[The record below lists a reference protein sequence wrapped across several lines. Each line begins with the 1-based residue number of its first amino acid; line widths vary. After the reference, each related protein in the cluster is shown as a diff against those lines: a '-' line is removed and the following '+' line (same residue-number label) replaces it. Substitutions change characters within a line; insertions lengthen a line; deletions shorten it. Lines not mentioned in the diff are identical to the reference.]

1 MYASFYGL
9 RRNPFEISPDPNF
22 FCPTPRHNEALASLV
37 YGIKQRK
44 GFIVITGEVGTGK
57 TLLAQC
63 LFTFLKRSNIEFAY
77 VFNTRLSSTD
87 FLQYVLA
94 DLGLPVKGKSKAEM
108 LIDFNN
114 YLIERHQQRST
125 VALIVDEAQLLD
137 WDVLEEIRLLTN
149 LETPEH
155 KLLQIVLMGQP
166 EFDTRLES
174 PNLRQLKQR
183 IAFRC
188 RLEPLSEAHTREY
201 IRRRMRLAGATEPIL
216 GDEALSA
223 VHRYSGGIPRLINT
237 ICENVLI
244 SGYARKTATITPD
257 VVDEVAADFLLDG
270 GDITSAEA
278 VRPKQAV
285 PTGRA
290 MRKANESII

>member
-1 MYASFYGL
+1 MYTSFYGL
-9 RRNPFEISPDPNF
+9 KRNPFDISPDPNF

-63 LFTFLKRSNIEFAY
+63 LFTFLKRSKIQFGY
-77 VFNTRLSSTD
+77 VFNTRLSALD
-87 FLQYVLA
+87 FLQYVMA
-94 DLGLPVKGKSKAEM
+94 DLGLPAKGKSKGEM
-108 LIDFNN
+108 LVEFNN
-114 YLIERHQQRST
+114 YLIERYRQQST

-137 WDVLEEIRLLTN
+137 WDLLEEIRLLTN

-166 EFDTRLES
+166 EFDNRLES
-174 PNLRQLKQR
+174 ANLRQLKQR

-201 IRRRMRLAGATEPIL
+201 VRRRMRLAGATQAVL
-216 GDEALSA
+216 GDDAISA
-223 VHRYSGGIPRLINT
+223 VHRYSRGIPRLINT
-237 ICENVLI
+237 ICEHVLI
-244 SGYARKTATITPD
+244 SGYASRNPIITPEMI
-257 VVDEVAADFLLDG
+257 DEVADDLRL
-270 GDITSAEA
+270 E
-278 VRPKQAV
+278 P
-285 PTGRA
+285 GRQTA
-290 MRKANESII
+290 RKELAATHG